1 MELILLENIRNLGG
15 LGKKV
20 DVRSGYGR
28 NFLIP
33 QGKAVPANDANVK
46 VFEERRVELE
56 AKAKEVV
63 AAAQAR
69 ADKLKDLTIKMAAK
83 SSDEGKLFGSIGT
96 RDIAAAVNEL
106 LVDVALEKSEVSM
119 PDGAIHS
126 IGEYEY
132 TITLHTEV
140 TALVKVVVFIEE

>member
-33 QGKAVPANDANVK
+33 QGKAVPANEANVK

-69 ADKLKDLTIKMAAK
+69 ADKLKDLTVKMAAK

-106 LVDVALEKSEVSM
+106 VDVELEKSEVSM

-132 TITLHTEV
+132 TISLHTEV
-140 TALVKVVVFIEE
+140 TALVKVVVYIED

>member
-15 LGKKV
+15 LGEKV

-63 AAAQAR
+63 AAAQER
-69 ADKLKDLTIKMAAK
+69 ADKLKDLTIKMSAK

-96 RDIAAAVNEL
+96 RDIAAAVNE
-106 LVDVALEKSEVSM
+106 
-119 PDGAIHS
+119 
-126 IGEYEY
+126 
-132 TITLHTEV
+132 
-140 TALVKVVVFIEE
+140 

>member
-15 LGKKV
+15 LGQKV

-46 VFEERRVELE
+46 VFEERRAELE

-63 AAAQAR
+63 DAAQAR

-106 LVDVALEKSEVSM
+106 VDVELEKSEVSM

-140 TALVKVVVFIEE
+140 TALVKVVVFIED

>member
-15 LGKKV
+15 LGQKV

-33 QGKAVPANDANVK
+33 LGKAVPANDANVK

-69 ADKLKDLTIKMAAK
+69 ADKIADLTITMTAK

-96 RDIAAAVNEL
+96 RDIATAVNAV
-106 LVDVALEKSEVSM
+106 VDIELEKSEVSM

-132 TITLHTEV
+132 TISLHSEV
-140 TALVKVVVFIEE
+140 TALLKVIVVIEE

>member
-46 VFEERRVELE
+46 VFEERRAELE

-63 AAAQAR
+63 AAAQTR

-106 LVDVALEKSEVSM
+106 VDVELEKSEVSM

-132 TITLHTEV
+132 TISLHTEV
-140 TALVKVVVFIEE
+140 TALVKVVVFIED

>member
-20 DVRSGYGR
+20 NVRSGYGR

-46 VFEERRVELE
+46 VFEERRAELE
-56 AKAKEVV
+56 AKAKEVI
-63 AAAQAR
+63 AAAQVR

-106 LVDVALEKSEVSM
+106 IDVELEKSEVSM

-132 TITLHTEV
+132 TISLHTEV
-140 TALVKVVVFIEE
+140 TASVKVVVFIED

>member
-20 DVRSGYGR
+20 NVRSGYGR

-46 VFEERRVELE
+46 VFEERRAELE

-106 LVDVALEKSEVSM
+106 IDVELEKSEVSM

-132 TITLHTEV
+132 TISLHTEV
-140 TALVKVVVFIEE
+140 TASVKVVVFIED